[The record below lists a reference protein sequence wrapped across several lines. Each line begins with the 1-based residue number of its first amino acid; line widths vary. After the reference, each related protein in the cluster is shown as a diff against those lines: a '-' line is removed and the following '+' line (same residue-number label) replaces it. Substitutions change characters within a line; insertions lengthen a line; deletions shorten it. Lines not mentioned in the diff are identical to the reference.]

1 VAHILL
7 AEDEVLIALMFQDAL
22 EVEGH
27 RVSIAHDGIEALEVD
42 EQDPAEVLVTDL
54 AMPRMGGRELLER
67 LRAPPPRPSGAGGV
81 GISGR
86 IRDRDRNDRPPA
98 QTRQSQ
104 GADPAADPASG
115 GSRYGEG
122 VLIRQAVPR
131 AVHHRETE
139 QP

>member
-27 RVSIAHDGIEALEVD
+27 RVSVAHDGIEALEVD

-67 LRAPPPRPSGAGGV
+67 LRERRPDLPALVVSGYPGEFELATEMTV
-81 GISGR
+81 LLPKPVSPKVLTKR
-86 IRDRDRNDRPPA
+86 LNQLLEDRG
-98 QTRQSQ
+98 TVK
-104 GADPAADPASG
+104 
-115 GSRYGEG
+115 EF
-122 VLIRQAVPR
+122 
-131 AVHHRETE
+131 
-139 QP
+139 

>member
-27 RVSIAHDGIEALEVD
+27 RVSVAHDGIEALEVD

-67 LRAPPPRPSGAGGV
+67 LRERRPGLPALVVSGCPSPSAPRC
-81 GISGR
+81 
-86 IRDRDRNDRPPA
+86 
-98 QTRQSQ
+98 
-104 GADPAADPASG
+104 
-115 GSRYGEG
+115 
-122 VLIRQAVPR
+122 
-131 AVHHRETE
+131 
-139 QP
+139 

>member
-27 RVSIAHDGIEALEVD
+27 RVSVAHDGIEALEVD

-67 LRAPPPRPSGAGGV
+67 LRERRPGLPALVVSGYPGEFEIATEMTV
-81 GISGR
+81 LLPKPVSPKVLTKR
-86 IRDRDRNDRPPA
+86 LTQLLEDRG
-98 QTRQSQ
+98 TVK
-104 GADPAADPASG
+104 GF
-115 GSRYGEG
+115 
-122 VLIRQAVPR
+122 
-131 AVHHRETE
+131 
-139 QP
+139 

>member
-27 RVSIAHDGIEALEVD
+27 RVSVAHDGIEALEVD

-67 LRAPPPRPSGAGGV
+67 LRERRPDLPALVVSGY
-81 GISGR
+81 
-86 IRDRDRNDRPPA
+86 P
-98 QTRQSQ
+98 
-104 GADPAADPASG
+104 
-115 GSRYGEG
+115 GEFEIATEMT
-122 VLIRQAVPR
+122 VLLPKPVSPKVLTKRLTQLLEDCGTVKGF
-131 AVHHRETE
+131 
-139 QP
+139 

>member
-27 RVSIAHDGIEALEVD
+27 RVSVAHDGIEALEVD

-67 LRAPPPRPSGAGGV
+67 LRERRPGLPALVVSGY
-81 GISGR
+81 
-86 IRDRDRNDRPPA
+86 P
-98 QTRQSQ
+98 
-104 GADPAADPASG
+104 
-115 GSRYGEG
+115 GEFEIATEMT
-122 VLIRQAVPR
+122 VLLPKPVSPKVLTKRLTQLLEDCGTVKGF
-131 AVHHRETE
+131 
-139 QP
+139 

>member
-27 RVSIAHDGIEALEVD
+27 RVSVAHDGIEALEVD

-67 LRAPPPRPSGAGGV
+67 LRERRPGLPALVVSGYPGEFE
-81 GISGR
+81 I
-86 IRDRDRNDRPPA
+86 
-98 QTRQSQ
+98 
-104 GADPAADPASG
+104 AD
-115 GSRYGEG
+115 EMT
-122 VLIRQAVPR
+122 VLLPKPVSPKVLTKRLTQLLEDCGTVKGF
-131 AVHHRETE
+131 
-139 QP
+139 